1 MPPPRDSG
9 PVGAARQQHALF
21 GAPQTRAPDTRIP
34 DTRSGRTW
42 DTRPRHAPRTHAPQT
57 RAPDARAAG
66 IQSCLLRPP
75 AGRLLGLSFTDTE
88 HRLHIR
94 AQALECSD
102 EEDVTA
108 FLHEDNLVGEETGRQ
123 LLPRS

>member
-1 MPPPRDSG
+1 MCPPPTRQRPRG
-9 PVGAARQQHALF
+9 GRATAARAVR
-21 GAPQTRAPDTRIP
+21 PDAPDTH
-34 DTRSGRTW
+34 SGRIW
-42 DTRPRHAPRTHAPQT
+42 DTRPRHAPQT

-102 EEDVTA
+102 EEDVAA